1 MALGMFDILLLSRSI
16 LFLMYY
22 TGGHVNRLISAI
34 AVSCAVLATSVQAK
48 SKCDV
53 ELGHGLIITDNE
65 IRIVDDGQTRIQIN
79 NDSQLF
85 ILGRWIELDQQG
97 EAVVREYSLGIRDT
111 VPELVNLATDGV
123 NLGLSAIEQVVEGMS
138 DKEPEVLKT
147 QLQYVE
153 RALMDKFKR
162 GDDFFFIA
170 PQSLSKIDDFF
181 TKEIS
186 QKIHS
191 AVHGSLGSILV
202 SLGDAFKSR
211 EGNIEDRINDMG
223 QRMEIISKEID
234 KSLQKK
240 AHQLEEK
247 AEEYCECLN
256 SLDKTEE
263 KLQRIVPEL
272 VAYDLVQ
279 IRS

>member
-1 MALGMFDILLLSRSI
+1 MAFFSRS
-16 LFLMYY
+16 LLAA
-22 TGGHVNRLISAI
+22 AI
-34 AVSCAVLATSVQAK
+34 TFSSFSSYATLEKKQ
-48 SKCDV
+48 CDV
-53 ELGHGLIITDNE
+53 ELSHGLIITDDV
-65 IRIVDDGQTRIQIN
+65 IRIVDKGQTRVQIN
-79 NDSQLF
+79 YDKQLF
-85 ILGRWIELDQQG
+85 IRGYWVDLSPE
-97 EAVVREYSLGIRDT
+97 ESKVVEQFSRGIRQT
-111 VPELVNLATDGV
+111 VPELVDLATDGV
-123 NLGLSAIEQVVEGMS
+123 NLGLSAIVQVVEGMS

-191 AVHGSLGSILV
+191 AVHGSLGAILV

-223 QRMEIISKEID
+223 QSMDIISTEID

-240 AHQLEEK
+240 AEQLEMK
-247 AEEYCECLN
+247 ASEYCECLN
-256 SLDKTEE
+256 SLDVTESR
-263 KLQRIVPEL
+263 LQQMVPGM
-272 VAYDLVQ
+272 ADFDLVQ
-279 IRS
+279 IKS

>member
-1 MALGMFDILLLSRSI
+1 MAFLSRSI
-16 LFLMYY
+16 LAMSIALSSLN
-22 TGGHVNRLISAI
+22 VSAKT
-34 AVSCAVLATSVQAK
+34 VCE
-48 SKCDV
+48 V
-53 ELGHGLIITDNE
+53 ELGHGLIITDDV
-65 IRIVDDGQTRIQIN
+65 IRIVDKGQTRVQIN
-79 NDSQLF
+79 NDNQLF
-85 ILGRWIELDQQG
+85 IRGYWIDLSPEESQVLMQFS
-97 EAVVREYSLGIRDT
+97 AGIRDT
-111 VPELVNLATDGV
+111 VPELVELATDGV

-181 TKEIS
+181 TEEIS
-186 QKIHS
+186 KKIHS
-191 AVHGSLGSILV
+191 AVHGSLGAILV

-223 QRMEIISKEID
+223 LRMDIISKEID

-240 AHQLEEK
+240 AQQLELK
-247 AEEYCECLN
+247 ASEYCECLN
-256 SLDKTEE
+256 SLDVTESR
-263 KLQRIVPEL
+263 LQMIVPSM
-272 VAYDLVQ
+272 ADFDLVQ
-279 IRS
+279 IKS

>member
-1 MALGMFDILLLSRSI
+1 MAFFSRS
-16 LFLMYY
+16 LLAA
-22 TGGHVNRLISAI
+22 AI
-34 AVSCAVLATSVQAK
+34 TFSSFSSYATLEKKQ
-48 SKCDV
+48 CDV
-53 ELGHGLIITDNE
+53 ELSHGLIITDDV
-65 IRIVDDGQTRIQIN
+65 IRIVDKGQTRVQIN
-79 NDSQLF
+79 NDNQLF
-85 ILGRWIELDQQG
+85 IRGYWVDLSPE
-97 EAVVREYSLGIRDT
+97 ESKVVEQFSRGIRQT
-111 VPELVNLATDGV
+111 VPELVDLATDGV

-191 AVHGSLGSILV
+191 AVHGSLGAILV

-223 QRMEIISKEID
+223 QRMDIISTEID

-240 AHQLEEK
+240 AEQLEMK
-247 AEEYCECLN
+247 ASEYCECLN
-256 SLDKTEE
+256 SLDVTESR
-263 KLQRIVPEL
+263 LQQMVPGM
-272 VAYDLVQ
+272 ADFDLVQ
-279 IRS
+279 IKS

>member
-1 MALGMFDILLLSRSI
+1 MLCVAPAF
-16 LFLMYY
+16 
-22 TGGHVNRLISAI
+22 
-34 AVSCAVLATSVQAK
+34 AK
-48 SKCDV
+48 NKCDV
-53 ELGHGLIITDNE
+53 ELAHGLIITDNE
-65 IRIVDDGQTRIQIN
+65 IRIVDKGQTRVQIN
-79 NDSQLF
+79 QDEQLF
-85 ILGRWIELDQQG
+85 ILGHWVELDDQG
-97 EAVVREYSLGIRDT
+97 TAVIREYSKGLRDT

-123 NLGLSAIEQVVEGMS
+123 NLGLSAIEQIVEGMS

-191 AVHGSLGSILV
+191 AVHGSLGAILV

-234 KSLQKK
+234 KSLKKK

-256 SLDKTEE
+256 SLDKTEQ
-263 KLQRIVPEL
+263 KLQQIVPEL
-272 VAYDLVQ
+272 AAYDLVQ
-279 IRS
+279 FRS

>member
-1 MALGMFDILLLSRSI
+1 MRVVSLVVAFALQCG
-16 LFLMYY
+16 
-22 TGGHVNRLISAI
+22 A
-34 AVSCAVLATSVQAK
+34 VQAAT

-53 ELGHGLIITDNE
+53 ELGHGLIITDDS
-65 IRIVDDGQTRIQIN
+65 IRIVDNNQTRVQIN
-79 NDSQLF
+79 HDDQLL
-85 ILGRWIELDQQG
+85 IGGYWINLN
-97 EAVVREYSLGIRDT
+97 EADTIVLREYSQGIRDT

-123 NLGLSAIEQVVEGMS
+123 NLGLSAIEQVVESMS

-191 AVHGSLGSILV
+191 AVHGSLGAILV

-223 QRMEIISKEID
+223 QRMDIISKEID

-240 AHQLEEK
+240 AHQLEAK
-247 AEEYCECLN
+247 ATEYCECLN
-256 SLDKTEE
+256 RLDDTESR
-263 KLQRIVPEL
+263 LQAIVPQL
-272 VAYDLVQ
+272 LDYDLVR

>member
-1 MALGMFDILLLSRSI
+1 MLLSM
-16 LFLMYY
+16 LPLTCFAQ
-22 TGGHVNRLISAI
+22 G
-34 AVSCAVLATSVQAK
+34 
-48 SKCDV
+48 KCEV
-53 ELGHGLIITDNE
+53 ELGHGLIITDSV
-65 IRIVDDGQTRIQIN
+65 IRIVDKGQTRVQIN
-79 NDSQLF
+79 NDTQLL
-85 ILGRWIELDQQG
+85 IQGYWIDLSEQETQVLY
-97 EAVVREYSLGIRDT
+97 EYSKGIRDT
-111 VPELVNLATDGV
+111 VPELVSLATDGV

-191 AVHGSLGSILV
+191 AVHGSLGAILV

-211 EGNIEDRINDMG
+211 EGNIEDRITDMS
-223 QRMEIISKEID
+223 QRMDIITKEID
-234 KSLQKK
+234 KSLEKK
-240 AHQLEEK
+240 AQQLENK

-256 SLDKTEE
+256 TLDETEAR
-263 KLQRIVPEL
+263 LQAIVPDL
-272 VAYDLVQ
+272 TAYDLVQ

>member
-1 MALGMFDILLLSRSI
+1 MRITKL
-16 LFLMYY
+16 
-22 TGGHVNRLISAI
+22 I
-34 AVSCAVLATSVQAK
+34 AVLMLQTSMAVAASN
-48 SKCDV
+48 KCDV
-53 ELGHGLIITDNE
+53 ELGHGLIITDDS
-65 IRIVDDGQTRIQIN
+65 IRIVDNNQTRVQIN
-79 NDSQLF
+79 HDDQLF
-85 ILGRWIELDQQG
+85 IAGYWIALNETETKVLRD
-97 EAVVREYSLGIRDT
+97 YSKGIRDT
-111 VPELVNLATDGV
+111 VPELVELATDGV
-123 NLGLSAIEQVVEGMS
+123 NLGLSAIEQVVESMS

-191 AVHGSLGSILV
+191 AVHGSLGAILV

-223 QRMEIISKEID
+223 QRMDIISREID

-240 AHQLEEK
+240 AAQLETK
-247 AEEYCECLN
+247 AAEYCECLN
-256 SLDKTEE
+256 TLDKNESR
-263 KLQRIVPEL
+263 LQAIVPQL
-272 VAYDLVQ
+272 LQYDLVR

>member
-1 MALGMFDILLLSRSI
+1 MSFIKRCSLLLSM
-16 LFLMYY
+16 LPLTCFAQ
-22 TGGHVNRLISAI
+22 G
-34 AVSCAVLATSVQAK
+34 
-48 SKCDV
+48 KCEV
-53 ELGHGLIITDNE
+53 ELGHGLIITDSV
-65 IRIVDDGQTRIQIN
+65 IRIVDKGQTRVQIN
-79 NDSQLF
+79 NDTQLL
-85 ILGRWIELDQQG
+85 IQGYWIDLSEQETQVLY
-97 EAVVREYSLGIRDT
+97 EYSKGIRDT
-111 VPELVNLATDGV
+111 VPELVSLATDGV

-191 AVHGSLGSILV
+191 AVHGSLGAILV

-211 EGNIEDRINDMG
+211 EGNIEDRITDMS
-223 QRMEIISKEID
+223 QRMDIITKEID
-234 KSLQKK
+234 KSLEKK
-240 AHQLEEK
+240 AQQLENK

-256 SLDKTEE
+256 TLDETEAR
-263 KLQRIVPEL
+263 LQAIVPDL
-272 VAYDLVQ
+272 TAYDLVQ

>member
-1 MALGMFDILLLSRSI
+1 MKRVI
-16 LFLMYY
+16 
-22 TGGHVNRLISAI
+22 HLIST
-34 AVSCAVLATSVQAK
+34 LALCCGAAQAAT
-48 SKCDV
+48 KCDV
-53 ELGHGLIITDNE
+53 ELGHGLIITDDV
-65 IRIVDDGQTRIQIN
+65 IRIVDNGQTRVQIN
-79 NDSQLF
+79 HDEQLL
-85 ILGRWIELDQQG
+85 IGGYWIDLNSEEIQVLK
-97 EAVVREYSLGIRDT
+97 EYSLGIRNT
-111 VPELVNLATDGV
+111 VPELVELATDGV
-123 NLGLSAIEQVVEGMS
+123 NLGLSAIEQVVESMS

-191 AVHGSLGSILV
+191 AVHGSLGAILV

-223 QRMEIISKEID
+223 QRMEIISREID

-240 AHQLEEK
+240 AHQLEAK
-247 AEEYCECLN
+247 AAEYCECLN
-256 SLDKTEE
+256 TLDKTESR
-263 KLQRIVPEL
+263 LQAIVPQL
-272 VAYDLVQ
+272 NKYDLVK

>member
-1 MALGMFDILLLSRSI
+1 MSFVARCGVSLLLVT
-16 LFLMYY
+16 LPW
-22 TGGHVNRLISAI
+22 
-34 AVSCAVLATSVQAK
+34 VSVAQ

-53 ELGHGLIITDNE
+53 ELGHGLIITDSV
-65 IRIVDDGQTRIQIN
+65 IRIVDNGQTRVQIN
-79 NDSQLF
+79 NDNQLL
-85 ILGRWIELDQQG
+85 IQGYWITLSEQETQVLHD
-97 EAVVREYSLGIRDT
+97 YSKGIRDT
-111 VPELVNLATDGV
+111 VPELVSLATDGV

-138 DKEPEVLKT
+138 DKKPEVLQT

-191 AVHGSLGSILV
+191 AVHGSLGAILM

-211 EGNIEDRINDMG
+211 EGNIEDRITDMG
-223 QRMEIISKEID
+223 QRMDIITKEID

-240 AHQLEEK
+240 AQQLESK
-247 AEEYCECLN
+247 ADEYCECLN
-256 SLDKTEE
+256 TLDETEAR
-263 KLQRIVPEL
+263 LQAIVPRL
-272 VAYDLVQ
+272 AAYDLVQ